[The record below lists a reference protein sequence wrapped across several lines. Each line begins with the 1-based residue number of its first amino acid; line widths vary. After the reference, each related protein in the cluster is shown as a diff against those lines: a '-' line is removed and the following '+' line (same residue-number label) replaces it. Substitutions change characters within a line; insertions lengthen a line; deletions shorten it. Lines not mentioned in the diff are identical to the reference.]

1 MRKNYDGI
9 ILKGIGGFYYINT
22 PDGIYE
28 CKARGVFRK
37 KGITPAVG
45 DNVTISVVDEENKKG
60 SLDEIKER
68 KNCLL
73 RPVVSNVDNLIIV
86 AAAASPDFDFFFV
99 DKMCALSEYYG
110 IRPIIVVNKN
120 DLCDGKK
127 FGEIYENIGYRVLY
141 TKKDDSNSL
150 AELRSIM
157 KNGINVLG
165 GFSGV
170 GKSTLINGIFGDN
183 ARLTGEVSKITRG
196 RHTTRHS
203 ELFLVDE
210 NTYIADTP
218 GFSSLEINFKIEDLS
233 SCFVE
238 FEKFSLCK
246 FSSCNHIKERGCGV
260 IEAVEKGK
268 IAKSR
273 YDSYKAIY
281 DKIKDIKEWEK
292 RTY

>member
-1 MRKNYDGI
+1 MKQNFDGI

-22 PDGIYE
+22 ENIIYE

-37 KGITPAVG
+37 KGITPVVG
-45 DNVTISVVDEENKKG
+45 DNVSISVVDELNKKG

-73 RPVVSNVDNLIIV
+73 RPVISNVDNMIIV

-110 IRPIIVVNKN
+110 ISPVIVINKN
-120 DLCDGKK
+120 DLTDGKK
-127 FGEIYENIGYRVLY
+127 FGELYEKIGYRVVY
-141 TKKDDSNSL
+141 TVKDDKESL
-150 AELRSIM
+150 DELKSIM

-170 GKSTLINGIFGDN
+170 GKSTLINGIFGDE
-183 ARLTGEVSKITRG
+183 ARLTGELSKITRG
-196 RHTTRHS
+196 KHTTRHS

-218 GFSSLEINFKIEDLS
+218 GFSSLEINFKIENLS
-233 SCFVE
+233 ECFVE
-238 FEKFSLCK
+238 FKEYLPCK
-246 FSSCNHIKERGCGV
+246 FSSCNHIKESGCGV
-260 IEAVEKGK
+260 REALKNGK
-268 IAKSR
+268 IAQSR
-273 YDSYKAIY
+273 YDSYLAVF
-281 DKIKDIKEWEK
+281 DKIKDIKDWETK
-292 RTY
+292 